1 MGASPVKMTVR
12 WHVPLGES
20 RVVTEALHR
29 IMVDAR
35 QQRGC
40 LGCTVITDAG
50 QQVGVRYVEEWA
62 SEEWLRQEL
71 RSDRF
76 STLAALMESA
86 SEPPVVEFALPTG
99 IQGLEYVEHVR
110 ARGPGRT
117 RSASGDAQERH

>member
-1 MGASPVKMTVR
+1 MGATAVKMTVR

-20 RVVTEALHR
+20 RGVTEALHR

-62 SEEWLRQEL
+62 NEEWLQQEL
-71 RSDRF
+71 RSERF

-86 SEPPVVEFALPTG
+86 SEPPVVEFTLPGG
-99 IQGLEYVEHVR
+99 IQGLEYVEQVR
-110 ARGPGRT
+110 ARGARSSAGR
-117 RSASGDAQERH
+117 